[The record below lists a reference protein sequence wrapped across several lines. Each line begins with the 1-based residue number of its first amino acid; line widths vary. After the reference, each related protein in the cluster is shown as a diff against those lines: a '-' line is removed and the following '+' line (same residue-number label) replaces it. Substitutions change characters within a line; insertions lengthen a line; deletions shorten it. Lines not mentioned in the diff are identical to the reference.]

1 MYKFLHT
8 QDPPFD
14 GTFGRYPSTNDLS
27 IIKRLLF
34 TYLNNATPSVW
45 IDPPPT
51 INYQELEVRTHKRK
65 LFPFLQILTS
75 LNFDQ
80 NLNKPS

>member
-1 MYKFLHT
+1 MYMVLHT

-34 TYLNNATPSVW
+34 TYLNNATPSVS
-45 IDPPPT
+45 IDPPST

-65 LFPFLQILTS
+65 LFPLFTDTHVIE
-75 LNFDQ
+75 F
-80 NLNKPS
+80 

>member
-1 MYKFLHT
+1 MYMVLHT
-8 QDPPFD
+8 QDPPFV
-14 GTFGRYPSTNDLS
+14 GTFGRYPATNELS

-65 LFPFLQILTS
+65 LFPLFTDTHVIE
-75 LNFDQ
+75 F
-80 NLNKPS
+80 